1 MAENENKDKNE
12 PEVNESQGGRTFTQE
27 EVNAII
33 ADRLNRERSKYSDYD
48 TLKTKAEQFDAA
60 QEAEKTELQKETDR
74 ANALQAKLD
83 AMNKAT
89 ELRNIR
95 EKVSKDTGVP
105 TDLLSGDTEE
115 ACSDQAKAI
124 LAFAKTGNYPKVKDG
139 GETHPP
145 VMTKEEILA
154 IKDERKRIKAIE
166 DNIDLFK

>member
-1 MAENENKDKNE
+1 MAENQNKETNT
-12 PEVNESQGGRTFTQE
+12 EVKESQGERTFTQE
-27 EVNAII
+27 EMNAII
-33 ADRLNRERSKYSDYD
+33 ADRLTRERSKYADYD

-60 QEAEKTELQKETDR
+60 QEAGKTELQKETDR

-124 LAFAKTGNYPKVKDG
+124 LAFAKTGNYPKFKDG

>member
-12 PEVNESQGGRTFTQE
+12 PEVKEQQGGRTFTQE
-27 EVNAII
+27 EMNAII
-33 ADRLNRERSKYSDYD
+33 ADRLNRERSKYADYD

-60 QEAEKTELQKETDR
+60 QEAGKTELQKETDR

-139 GETHPP
+139 GEAHPP

>member
-12 PEVNESQGGRTFTQE
+12 PEVKESKGGRTFTQE
-27 EVNAII
+27 EMNAII
-33 ADRLNRERSKYSDYD
+33 ADRLNRERSKYADYD
-48 TLKTKAEQFDAA
+48 TLKTKAEKFDAA
-60 QEAEKTELQKETDR
+60 QEAGKTELQKETDR

-139 GETHPP
+139 GEPHPP

>member
-12 PEVNESQGGRTFTQE
+12 PEVKEQQGGRTFTQE
-27 EVNAII
+27 EMNAII
-33 ADRLNRERSKYSDYD
+33 ADRLNRERSKYADYD
-48 TLKTKAEQFDAA
+48 TLKTKAEQFDKA
-60 QEAEKTELQKETDR
+60 QEAGKTELQKETDR

-95 EKVSKDTGVP
+95 EKVSKNTGVP

-124 LAFAKTGNYPKVKDG
+124 LAFAKTGYPKVKDG